1 MAETTSHP
9 TNLAL
14 IVAAGRG
21 QRAGDG
27 LPKQYRA
34 LPDRPNTAL
43 VTASLAAFLHHDAID
58 FVAVVIH
65 QNDIGLY
72 QASVRD
78 FVDNPKLLP
87 PIIGGATRQQ
97 SVLLGLE
104 GLAAQFAD
112 TPPKQVLVHD
122 AARPYISNA
131 LISRCLLALG
141 SAAGAVPALPVT
153 DTLKR
158 GDNGKIAETVSRDG
172 LWQAQTPQAFTFAA
186 LLDAHR
192 RAPQG
197 LTDDAAVAE
206 FAGLPIALVAGE
218 AQNVKLTHEEDFMPP
233 ALQVQPRTG
242 FGYDVHRF
250 ADAPSNSHIR
260 LGGIDIAH
268 THQLVGHSDADVAL
282 HAVTDA
288 LLGALAQGDIGSHF
302 PPSDDAH
309 KDRDSADFLTHALLL
324 ADEAGARLTHIDV
337 TLICQAPKIEPHR
350 EAMRQRLSELLRLP
364 VAAISVKATTT
375 EGLGFTGRGEGL
387 AAQAV
392 ATVLMPV
399 AE

>member
-34 LPDRPNTAL
+34 LPDKPDTAL
-43 VTASLAAFLHHDAID
+43 VTASLAAFLRHDAID

-65 QNDIGLY
+65 QNDSGLY
-72 QASVRD
+72 QAAVRD
-78 FVDNPKLLP
+78 FVDNHKLLP

-122 AARPYISNA
+122 AARPYISDA

-250 ADAPSNSHIR
+250 ADTPSNSHIR

-309 KDRDSADFLTHALLL
+309 KDRDSADFLTHALSL

>member
-112 TPPKQVLVHD
+112 TPPKQVVVHD

>member
-34 LPDRPNTAL
+34 LPDKPDTAL
-43 VTASLAAFLHHDAID
+43 VTASLAAFLRHDAID

-65 QNDIGLY
+65 QNDSGLY
-72 QASVRD
+72 QAAVQD

-122 AARPYISNA
+122 AARPYISDA

-206 FAGLPIALVAGE
+206 IAGMPIALVAGE

-250 ADAPSNSHIR
+250 ADTPSNSHIR

-309 KDRDSADFLTHALLL
+309 KDRDSADFLTHALSL

>member
-309 KDRDSADFLTHALLL
+309 KDRDSADFLTHALSL

>member
-1 MAETTSHP
+1 MAEPITHP

-21 QRAGDG
+21 QRAGHG
-27 LPKQYRA
+27 LPKQYRP
-34 LPDRPNTAL
+34 LPNKPNTSILA
-43 VTASLAAFLHHDAID
+43 ASLAAFLAHSEID
-58 FVAVVIH
+58 FIAVVIH
-65 QNDIGLY
+65 RDDAGLY
-72 QASVRD
+72 EAAVQD
-78 FVDNPKLLP
+78 FADNPKLLP
-87 PIIGGATRQQ
+87 PIIGGETRQQ
-97 SVLLGLE
+97 SVLFGLE
-104 GLAAQFAD
+104 GLAAQFAE

-122 AARPYISNA
+122 AARPYISDA

-158 GDNGKIAETVSRDG
+158 GNDGKIAETVSRDG
-172 LWQAQTPQAFTFAA
+172 LWQAQTPQAFTFAT
-186 LLDAHR
+186 LLAAHR

-206 FAGLPIALVAGE
+206 FAGLPVALVAGE
-218 AQNVKLTHEEDFMPP
+218 AQNIKLTHEEDFMPP
-233 ALQVQPRTG
+233 AQQIQPRTG

-250 ADAPSNSHIR
+250 ADAPSNGHIR

-282 HAVTDA
+282 HAITDA
-288 LLGALAQGDIGSHF
+288 ILGALAQGDIGSHF

-309 KDRDSADFLTHALLL
+309 KDRDSADFLGHALSL
-324 ADEAGARLTHIDV
+324 ADQAGARLTHIDV
-337 TLICQAPKIEPHR
+337 TLICQAPKIGPHR
-350 EAMRQRLSELLRLP
+350 EAMRHRLAALLRLP
-364 VAAISVKATTT
+364 VNAISVKATTT

-387 AAQAV
+387 AVQAV
-392 ATVLMPV
+392 ATLLMPV
-399 AE
+399 AA

>member
-1 MAETTSHP
+1 
-9 TNLAL
+9 
-14 IVAAGRG
+14 
-21 QRAGDG
+21 
-27 LPKQYRA
+27 
-34 LPDRPNTAL
+34 
-43 VTASLAAFLHHDAID
+43 
-58 FVAVVIH
+58 
-65 QNDIGLY
+65 
-72 QASVRD
+72 
-78 FVDNPKLLP
+78 
-87 PIIGGATRQQ
+87 
-97 SVLLGLE
+97 
-104 GLAAQFAD
+104 
-112 TPPKQVLVHD
+112 
-122 AARPYISNA
+122 
-131 LISRCLLALG
+131 
-141 SAAGAVPALPVT
+141 
-153 DTLKR
+153 
-158 GDNGKIAETVSRDG
+158 
-172 LWQAQTPQAFTFAA
+172 
-186 LLDAHR
+186 
-192 RAPQG
+192 
-197 LTDDAAVAE
+197 
-206 FAGLPIALVAGE
+206 
-218 AQNVKLTHEEDFMPP
+218 
-233 ALQVQPRTG
+233 LQVQPRTG

-250 ADAPSNSHIR
+250 ADTPSNSHIR

-309 KDRDSADFLTHALLL
+309 KDRDSADFLTHALSL

>member
-34 LPDRPNTAL
+34 LPDKPDTAL
-43 VTASLAAFLHHDAID
+43 VTASLAAFLRHDAID

-65 QNDIGLY
+65 QNDSGLH
-72 QASVRD
+72 QAAVRD
-78 FVDNPKLLP
+78 FVDNHKLLP

-122 AARPYISNA
+122 AARPYISDA

-250 ADAPSNSHIR
+250 ADTPSNSHIR
-260 LGGIDIAH
+260 LGGI
-268 THQLVGHSDADVAL
+268 
-282 HAVTDA
+282 
-288 LLGALAQGDIGSHF
+288 
-302 PPSDDAH
+302 
-309 KDRDSADFLTHALLL
+309 
-324 ADEAGARLTHIDV
+324 
-337 TLICQAPKIEPHR
+337 
-350 EAMRQRLSELLRLP
+350 
-364 VAAISVKATTT
+364 
-375 EGLGFTGRGEGL
+375 
-387 AAQAV
+387 
-392 ATVLMPV
+392 
-399 AE
+399 

>member
-34 LPDRPNTAL
+34 LPDKPDTAL
-43 VTASLAAFLHHDAID
+43 VTASLAAFLRHDAID

-65 QNDIGLY
+65 QNDSGLY
-72 QASVRD
+72 QAAVRD

-122 AARPYISNA
+122 AARPYISDA

-206 FAGLPIALVAGE
+206 IAGLPIALVAGE

-250 ADAPSNSHIR
+250 ADTPSNSHIR

-309 KDRDSADFLTHALLL
+309 KGRDSADFLTHALSL

>member
-122 AARPYISNA
+122 AARPYISDA

-206 FAGLPIALVAGE
+206 IAGLPIALVAGE

-309 KDRDSADFLTHALLL
+309 KDRDSADFLTHALSL

>member
-34 LPDRPNTAL
+34 LPDKPDTAL
-43 VTASLAAFLHHDAID
+43 VTASLAAFLRHDAID

-65 QNDIGLY
+65 QNDSGLY
-72 QASVRD
+72 QAAVRD
-78 FVDNPKLLP
+78 FVDNTKLLP

-122 AARPYISNA
+122 AARPYISDS

-206 FAGLPIALVAGE
+206 ISGLPIALVAGE

-250 ADAPSNSHIR
+250 ADTPSNSHIR

-309 KDRDSADFLTHALLL
+309 KDRDSADFLTHALSL

>member
-34 LPDRPNTAL
+34 LPDKPDTAL
-43 VTASLAAFLHHDAID
+43 VTASLAAFLRHDAID

-65 QNDIGLY
+65 QNDSGLY
-72 QASVRD
+72 QAAVQD

-122 AARPYISNA
+122 AARPYISDA

-250 ADAPSNSHIR
+250 ADTPSNSHIR

-309 KDRDSADFLTHALLL
+309 KDRDSADFLTHALSL

>member
-206 FAGLPIALVAGE
+206 FAGLPIALVTGE

>member
-206 FAGLPIALVAGE
+206 FAGLPIALVTGE

-309 KDRDSADFLTHALLL
+309 KDRDSADFLTHALSL